1 MPFSGCV
8 FVQHLC
14 GGVSCSDDDCASQW
28 DDDGNGSLDFEEI
41 KTAISETFSAE
52 MQKMLFANGKLEQ
65 TFHDIDANGDG
76 QLSFGEFYDQCGRDR
91 LFYGLMQNRQMAT
104 PREKKVEQL
113 LDLDSTLTARQRKLV
128 GGGDAGGRASGGGR
142 QTQNRKPPQLH
153 CASTAVARRHT
164 LPHLVPSDVE
174 HPRACCCHDCSRV
187 PPPSLVH
194 RDRRE
199 TRFFERQKNTD
210 RPGTERATP
219 NGSAG
224 LSTGR
229 RRRRR

>member
-1 MPFSGCV
+1 MQQPSQALRDALDASHQRVVSDLFDAIDRDGSGVLSKAEVDDFFSGPA
-8 FVQHLC
+8 
-14 GGVSCSDDDCASQW
+14 GTKPW
-28 DDDGNGSLDFEEI
+28 SLN
-41 KTAISETFSAE
+41 A
-52 MQKMLFANGKLEQ
+52 L
-65 TFHDIDANGDG
+65 DANGDG

-199 TRFFERQKNTD
+199 TRFFERQENTD